1 MKVYI
6 GRDNVDDMDRIC
18 VSTRKLKYL
27 TCSKSIAQPH
37 HDYSKWNFILIDDFK
52 LIKKAYKDKMKGIK
66 IPKIGEIY
74 KVDID
79 DCVFI
84 DLISY

>member
-1 MKVYI
+1 MEVYI
-6 GRDNVDDMDRIC
+6 GRDNVDVMDRIC

-27 TCSKSIAQPH
+27 TRSKSIAQPQ
-37 HDYSKWNFILIDDFK
+37 HDISKWNFIFIDDFK
-52 LIKKAYKDKMKGIK
+52 MWKKAHKDKMKGIK

-79 DCVFI
+79 DDVFI